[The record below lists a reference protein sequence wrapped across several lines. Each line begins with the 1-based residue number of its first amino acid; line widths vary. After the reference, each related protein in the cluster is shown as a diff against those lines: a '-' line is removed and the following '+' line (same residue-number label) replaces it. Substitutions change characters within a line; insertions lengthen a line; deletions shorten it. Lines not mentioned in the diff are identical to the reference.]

1 MVELPIEVIDY
12 LFDYIIPK
20 HCYLED
26 NNPNMIKKFALLSKR
41 NYQKFKCKSI
51 FIHLIDDK
59 YLEFCLSHDRILIE
73 NIKRLLLMIRYNN
86 IYENKYFVKLII
98 NNKEKDVALTDF
110 YMEPYVSVMDMNFIY
125 HSIPFPELETI
136 EIKKINKVMKKIFE
150 HLNIKFNIN
159 SYGVNSSLL
168 FKKFNF

>member
-1 MVELPIEVIDY
+1 
-12 LFDYIIPK
+12 
-20 HCYLED
+20 
-26 NNPNMIKKFALLSKR
+26 MIK
-41 NYQKFKCKSI
+41 
-51 FIHLIDDK
+51 
-59 YLEFCLSHDRILIE
+59 
-73 NIKRLLLMIRYNN
+73 YNN

-136 EIKKINKVMKKIFE
+136 EIKKINKVMKEIFD
-150 HLNIKFNIN
+150 HLNIKLNIS

-168 FKKFNF
+168 FKKFNFLEKIINFQ